1 MPQSKIAEILE
12 QRSNFA
18 SEPVNG
24 ERILVPVKGRMA
36 EFNTML
42 TLNPSASHL
51 WESMDASS
59 TVESLVDALTAKYD
73 VDRDTALADVNEFLD
88 ELYKF
93 MTGAEV

>member
-1 MPQSKIAEILE
+1 MPHSKIAEILE
-12 QRSNFA
+12 HRPNFA

-51 WESMDASS
+51 WDSMEKDS
-59 TVESLVDALTAKYD
+59 TVESLVEALTSKYD
-73 VDRDTALADVNEFLD
+73 VDPTTAQADVHEFIE
-88 ELYKF
+88 ELHKF
-93 MTGAEV
+93 MTGS